1 MCEIRPYCILGY
13 TLLRHTTLNFPLSRS
28 RKGNSYHIL
37 SHHISLILFSKREFL
52 SQVVRDSTQLREVC
66 IMKKLLALL
75 TIVILISFSGSAIAA
90 MKIKLGV
97 VTKPGSAQNIA
108 AEKFKELIEERSN
121 GDIKV
126 QIFHSASLG
135 NETEILQQVQMNAVQ
150 MAIVTGGPFDTFD
163 PMARVINYP
172 FLFKDYAQVDNILDG
187 PLGAE
192 LLKSLEG
199 SGFKGLCFSENGF
212 RNLTNNRLPVKSPED
227 IKGLKI
233 RTMASAIH
241 KTIWQNLGANPT
253 PMPWPI
259 YTELEQ
265 GVIDGQ
271 ENPLWVM
278 EVYKFYEIQKYMTL
292 TRHVY
297 SYHIDVAS
305 LQWWKTLD
313 AKTQK
318 MIQNAMYEAAVFQRK
333 DNRSKN
339 AGRLKFLK
347 EKGMQV
353 EENPDIGAFRAKVS
367 GLKDMDIYKNPKV
380 QALLVK
386 ILDAT
391 K

>member
-1 MCEIRPYCILGY
+1 
-13 TLLRHTTLNFPLSRS
+13 
-28 RKGNSYHIL
+28 
-37 SHHISLILFSKREFL
+37 
-52 SQVVRDSTQLREVC
+52 
-66 IMKKLLALL
+66 MKKLSVLL
-75 TIVILISFSGSAIAA
+75 IMAA
-90 MKIKLGV
+90 FLLCAGNAAAVTNIKLAV

-108 AEKFKELIEERSN
+108 AEKFKELIEQRSN

-135 NETEILQQVQMNAVQ
+135 NETEILQQVQMNSIQ
-150 MAIVTGGPFDTFD
+150 MAVVTGGPFDTFD
-163 PMARVINYP
+163 PMARVVNYP
-172 FLFKDYAQVDNILDG
+172 FLFKDYEQVDRILDG

-192 LLKSLEG
+192 LLKSLES

-212 RNLTNNRLPVKSPED
+212 RNLTNNKRAVKSAD
-227 IKGLKI
+227 DLKGLKI
-233 RTMASAIH
+233 RVMSSAIH
-241 KTIWQNLGANPT
+241 KAIWQSLGANPT

-305 LQWWKTLD
+305 LIWWDTLD
-313 AKTQK
+313 AKTRE
-318 MIQNAMYEAAVFQRK
+318 MIQKAMYDAAVYQRE

-339 AGRLKFLK
+339 AARLKFLK
-347 EKGMQV
+347 DKGMQV
-353 EENPDIGAFRAKVS
+353 EENPDIASFRAKVADIQ
-367 GLKDMDIYKNPKV
+367 KMDLYQDPKV

-386 ILDAT
+386 ILAAT

>member
-1 MCEIRPYCILGY
+1 
-13 TLLRHTTLNFPLSRS
+13 
-28 RKGNSYHIL
+28 
-37 SHHISLILFSKREFL
+37 
-52 SQVVRDSTQLREVC
+52 
-66 IMKKLLALL
+66 MKKLSVLL
-75 TIVILISFSGSAIAA
+75 IVTAVIFWCGNA
-90 MKIKLGV
+90 MAVTNIKLAV

-108 AEKFKELIEERSN
+108 AEKFKELIEQRAN

-135 NETEILQQVQMNAVQ
+135 NETEILQQVQMNSVQ

-163 PMARVINYP
+163 PMARVVNYP
-172 FLFKDYAQVDNILDG
+172 FLFKNYEQVDRVLDG
-187 PLGAE
+187 SLGAE
-192 LLKSLEG
+192 LLKSLES
-199 SGFKGLCFSENGF
+199 SGFKGLAFSENGF
-212 RNLTNNRLPVKSPED
+212 RNLTNNKRPVKSAD
-227 IKGLKI
+227 DLKGLKI
-233 RTMASAIH
+233 RVMASAIH
-241 KTIWQNLGANPT
+241 KAIWQSLGANPT

-305 LQWWKTLD
+305 LSWWNTLD
-313 AKTQK
+313 AKTRE
-318 MIQNAMYEAAVFQRK
+318 MIQKAMCEAAVFQRK
-333 DNRSKN
+333 ENRSKN
-339 AGRLKFLK
+339 AARLKFLK

-353 EENPDIGAFRAKVS
+353 EENPDIESLRAKVADIQ
-367 GLKDMDIYKNPKV
+367 KMDLYQDPKV

-386 ILDAT
+386 MKAAT
-391 K
+391 Q

>member
-1 MCEIRPYCILGY
+1 
-13 TLLRHTTLNFPLSRS
+13 
-28 RKGNSYHIL
+28 
-37 SHHISLILFSKREFL
+37 
-52 SQVVRDSTQLREVC
+52 
-66 IMKKLLALL
+66 MKKFFVLL
-75 TIVILISFSGSAIAA
+75 IVTAIFFCVGNAIAVTD
-90 MKIKLGV
+90 IKLAV

-108 AEKFKELIEERSN
+108 AEKFKELIEQRSN

-135 NETEILQQVQMNAVQ
+135 NETEILQQVQMNSIQ

-163 PMARVINYP
+163 PMARVVNYP
-172 FLFKDYAQVDNILDG
+172 FLFKNYQQVDEILDG

-192 LLKSLEG
+192 LLKSLES
-199 SGFKGLCFSENGF
+199 SGFKGLAFSENGF
-212 RNLTNNRLPVKSPED
+212 RNLTNNKRPVKSAD
-227 IKGLKI
+227 DLKGLKI
-233 RTMASAIH
+233 RVMASAIH
-241 KTIWQNLGANPT
+241 KAIWQSLGANPT

-278 EVYKFYEIQKYMTL
+278 EVYKFYEIQNYMTL

-305 LQWWKTLD
+305 LSWWNTLD
-313 AKTQK
+313 AKTQQ
-318 MIQNAMYEAAVFQRK
+318 MIQKAMQDAAVYQRK

-339 AGRLKFLK
+339 AARLKFLK
-347 EKGMQV
+347 DKGMQI
-353 EENPDIGAFRAKVS
+353 EENPDIASFRSKVADIQ
-367 GLKDMDIYKNPKV
+367 KMDLYQDPRV

-386 ILDAT
+386 VLDAT

>member
-1 MCEIRPYCILGY
+1 MIAAAM
-13 TLLRHTTLNFPLSRS
+13 
-28 RKGNSYHIL
+28 IL
-37 SHHISLILFSKREFL
+37 S
-52 SQVVRDSTQLREVC
+52 
-66 IMKKLLALL
+66 
-75 TIVILISFSGSAIAA
+75 SGAA
-90 MKIKLGV
+90 MADMKIKLGV

-108 AEKFKELIEERSN
+108 AEKFKELIEQRSN
-121 GDIKV
+121 GEIKV

-135 NETEILQQVQMNAVQ
+135 NETEILQQVQLNTIQ

-163 PMARVINYP
+163 PIARVVNYP
-172 FLFKDYAQVDNILDG
+172 FLFKDNAQADEILDG

-192 LLKSLEG
+192 ILKSLES

-212 RNLTNNRLPVKSPED
+212 RNLTNNRRSVKSPDD
-227 IKGLKI
+227 IKGLKV
-233 RTMASAIH
+233 RVMASAIH
-241 KTIWQNLGANPT
+241 KAIWQTLGANPT

-292 TRHVY
+292 SRHVY

-305 LQWWKTLD
+305 LKWWKTLD
-313 AKTQK
+313 KKTQD
-318 MIQNAMYEAAVFQRK
+318 MIQKSMYEAAVYQRK

-339 AGRLKFLK
+339 AARLEFLK
-347 EKGMQV
+347 SKGMQV
-353 EENPDIGAFRAKVS
+353 VENPDVNAFRAKVA
-367 GLKDMDIYKNPKV
+367 GLKDMDLYQDPKV
-380 QALLVK
+380 KALLNK
-386 ILDAT
+386 LLEAT